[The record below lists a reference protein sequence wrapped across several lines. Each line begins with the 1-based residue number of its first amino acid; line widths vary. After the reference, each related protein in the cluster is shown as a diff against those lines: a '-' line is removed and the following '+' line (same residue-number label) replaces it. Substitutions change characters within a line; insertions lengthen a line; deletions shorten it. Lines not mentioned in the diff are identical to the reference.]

1 MKLTAPAGTS
11 FSMRRRSL
19 SQLLLASA
27 IAPLPTCLIGQTQT
41 SVSVNALP
49 PLEGELTLYLGRG
62 EGGLYENVLQAI
74 TDRNPD
80 FDLKVRRGPTA
91 ALANAIIA
99 ESKAGITR
107 ADLFWAVDTG
117 AIGLIAKQGLALNL
131 PTNLT
136 NHLKPEFHYD
146 NWLPVSGRVRT
157 IPYNNQRISADQI
170 PTDIMKLPDT
180 NFQIGWAPEYAS
192 FQSFITAMRIIEGT
206 AATKEWLMKVNYKA
220 KKYAGELGV
229 VMAVERGEV
238 DLGFA
243 NHYYTLRLKSGK
255 PKAQV
260 DLAFT
265 NGDAGC
271 LINTSGILTMKEDET
286 AINFMRYLLTKEVQ
300 SYLSTE
306 AFEIPLVGGIAPPEG
321 LQNTASLSPP
331 EIDLTQLADLRPT
344 LDLMRE
350 LRIL

>member
-1 MKLTAPAGTS
+1 
-11 FSMRRRSL
+11 MRRRSL

-27 IAPLPTCLIGQTQT
+27 IAPLPTYVTGQTQT
-41 SVSVNALP
+41 SVSVEELP

-74 TDRNPD
+74 TDRNPK

-91 ALANAIIA
+91 ALANAIVA

-117 AIGLIAKQGLALNL
+117 AIGLITKQGLARNL

-136 NHLKPEFHYD
+136 DSLKPEFHYD

-157 IPYNNQRISADQI
+157 IPYNSQRISDDQI
-170 PTDIMKLPDT
+170 HTYIMKITDT
-180 NFQIGWAPEYAS
+180 NFQICWSPDYAS
-192 FQSFITAMRIIEGT
+192 FQSFITAMRIREGS
-206 AATKEWLMKVNYKA
+206 AATKEWLLKVKYKA
-220 KKYAGELGV
+220 QKYAGDLGV
-229 VMAVERGEV
+229 VMAIERGEV
-238 DLGFA
+238 DLGLA

-255 PKAQV
+255 PEARV

-286 AINFMRYLLTKEVQ
+286 AINFMRYLLTKK
-300 SYLSTE
+300 SSHIYRPKLSKY
-306 AFEIPLVGGIAPPEG
+306 P
-321 LQNTASLSPP
+321 
-331 EIDLTQLADLRPT
+331 
-344 LDLMRE
+344 
-350 LRIL
+350 